1 MMTEPRIQITS
12 IGQMKLPH
20 CTLNTATVSGASNS
34 NAQIPKF
41 DGFHKCRS
49 LTRSTYFDMIETT
62 LHNAY
67 GQKAGERS
75 RMPTLIPQMYEL
87 ARLNHLPK
95 KIRPNTSSVTI
106 AAAIASAVL
115 S

>member
-1 MMTEPRIQITS
+1 MMIEPSIQITS
-12 IGQMKLPH
+12 IGKMKLPH

-34 NAQIPKF
+34 NAQIPKL

-49 LTRSTYFDMIETT
+49 FARSTYFDMIETT

-67 GQKAGERS
+67 GQNAGERS
-75 RMPTLIPQMYEL
+75 RIPTLMPEMYAL
-87 ARLNHLPK
+87 ARFNHLPK

-106 AAAIASAVL
+106 AA
-115 S
+115 